1 MPDARPTD
9 LVERLIDEPLEF
21 FVGLVVPEAP
31 DGQDGRALSARRQR
45 FDNEFLGKAESERAE
60 RSKSCVNSRSLPA
73 VVRSVARYDGLELL
87 LDVRYPQFLNG

>member
-45 FDNEFLGKAESERAE
+45 FDNEFLGKAE
-60 RSKSCVNSRSLPA
+60 
-73 VVRSVARYDGLELL
+73 
-87 LDVRYPQFLNG
+87 